1 MNTSKDY
8 LTTKNPDLL
17 KKLRAYR
24 MADEVCEEMDDFA
37 IEFATSVIPQ
47 EQTELINLVKQLRQ
61 IQKLYS
67 KVDNK
72 KARAKVKELGNKIDK
87 LLNR

>member
-8 LTTKNPDLL
+8 LTTKNPGLL

-37 IEFATSVIPQ
+37 IELATSVMPQ
-47 EQTELINLVKQLRQ
+47 EQTQFINLVKQLRQ

-72 KARAKVKELGNKIDK
+72 KARAKVKELGNKIDQ